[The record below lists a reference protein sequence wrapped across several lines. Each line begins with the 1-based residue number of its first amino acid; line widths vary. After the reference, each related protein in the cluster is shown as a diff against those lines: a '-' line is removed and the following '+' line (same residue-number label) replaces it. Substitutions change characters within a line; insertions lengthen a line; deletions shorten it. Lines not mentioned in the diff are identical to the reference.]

1 MVDMDVEKQVEGRQ
15 AARQYGE
22 FAIKRGL

>member
-1 MVDMDVEKQVEGRQ
+1 MDVEKEVEGRQ
-15 AARQYGE
+15 AARRNGE